1 MIVDQYKKNERRL
14 NLSLKA
20 MSMSLLSLPAVLQ
33 EHVAEMLLAGE
44 NVEQFR
50 MVLEVCSGLL
60 LNFGPA
66 YKRALITS
74 CPQFFPA
81 FTRME
86 SQLLFSRAEL
96 TRILMLIRHFDEYRG
111 PLPRAPIQTMQ
122 FDGGTYR
129 MIDEPD
135 TIPWHFNPVGIP
147 RWMQSG
153 PALEQA
159 LSHNSLIAPFD
170 PNSVHILM
178 RVRLHDVLLFSAH
191 GTWCPQPG
199 GMERDDYIA
208 VSEVGHEG
216 QISMTMVPADPTFS
230 TPTVFKPA
238 KPLERLPNEDWLQ
251 YADMVRAQHLGTSL
265 TPSVRRTSEQWE
277 IPECSEVA
285 SLQVDVRLLHV
296 QPGHGDT
303 EPRSLRWCQL
313 WSEASHFRTQA
324 DLFDHPTDGVRIDGE
339 TVYWNL
345 SSALPFDCDE
355 ALRGVSADG
364 IYYTAPDSDNK
375 PEREVFASDTWMQ
388 NNLEL
393 QSTLQPSSLHGQEH
407 TVTSVSIGMVWS
419 MSEQDYPPE
428 LGPSLFNLVPSRM
441 DWESIVPSGVF

>member
-153 PALEQA
+153 PALEQV
-159 LSHNSLIAPFD
+159 LSQNSLIAPFD
-170 PNSVHILM
+170 PNSTH
-178 RVRLHDVLLFSAH
+178 
-191 GTWCPQPG
+191 P
-199 GMERDDYIA
+199 
-208 VSEVGHEG
+208 
-216 QISMTMVPADPTFS
+216 
-230 TPTVFKPA
+230 
-238 KPLERLPNEDWLQ
+238 
-251 YADMVRAQHLGTSL
+251 YARA
-265 TPSVRRTSEQWE
+265 
-277 IPECSEVA
+277 
-285 SLQVDVRLLHV
+285 
-296 QPGHGDT
+296 
-303 EPRSLRWCQL
+303 
-313 WSEASHFRTQA
+313 
-324 DLFDHPTDGVRIDGE
+324 
-339 TVYWNL
+339 
-345 SSALPFDCDE
+345 SS
-355 ALRGVSADG
+355 
-364 IYYTAPDSDNK
+364 
-375 PEREVFASDTWMQ
+375 
-388 NNLEL
+388 
-393 QSTLQPSSLHGQEH
+393 
-407 TVTSVSIGMVWS
+407 
-419 MSEQDYPPE
+419 
-428 LGPSLFNLVPSRM
+428 
-441 DWESIVPSGVF
+441 